1 MFARKATSVAVSG
14 AIALLVSSGAY
25 AAIQTFSTPAGATVS
40 GGSVNAS
47 ATFTPGSGVLLI
59 TLTDLLSNPTTVNQL
74 ISDLD
79 FTLSVGGTSTL
90 TSSSGQE
97 ITINSNHTSTL
108 GSTVS
113 TGWVLGNY
121 NGGLTLCVICP
132 VGSNVSTQTA
142 PGHLIIGPGP
152 YTNANG
158 SIAGNDPHNPFLNGS
173 ASFTISNSSITSGT
187 TVSNVVFSFGS
198 MPGVNVAAAVPEP
211 GSLALLGSGLLA
223 LGGIAR
229 KKRPGLQQ

>member
-1 MFARKATSVAVSG
+1 MFARKATVAAVSG
-14 AIALLVSSGAY
+14 AIALLVGSGAY
-25 AAIQTFSTPAGATVS
+25 AAVQTFSTPTGATVL
-40 GGSVNAS
+40 GNPVNAS
-47 ATFTPGSGVLLI
+47 ASFTTSTGVLQI
-59 TLTDLLSNPTTVNQL
+59 TLTDLLSNPTTVSQL
-74 ISDLD
+74 VSDLD

-97 ITINSNHTSTL
+97 ITISNTGSATL

-113 TGWVLGNY
+113 TGWVLGSY

-132 VGSNVSTQTA
+132 VGSNVSSQTA
-142 PGHLIIGPGP
+142 PAHLIIGPGP

-173 ASFTISNSSITSGT
+173 ATFSIANSSITSGT
-187 TVSNVVFSFGS
+187 TVSNVVFSFGTT
-198 MPGVNVAAAVPEP
+198 PGLNVPAVPEP

-223 LGGIAR
+223 LGGIGRR
-229 KKRPGLQQ
+229 KRLGMKQ

>member
-1 MFARKATSVAVSG
+1 MFERKATAAAVSG

-25 AAIQTFSTPAGATVS
+25 AAVQTFSTPVGATVP
-40 GGSVNAS
+40 GGPVNAS
-47 ATFTPGSGVLLI
+47 ATFTPGSGVLQI
-59 TLTDLLSNPTTVNQL
+59 TLSDLLPNPTTVTQL
-74 ISDLD
+74 VSDLD
-79 FTLSVGGTSTL
+79 FTLSVGGTSLL

-97 ITINSNHTSTL
+97 ITINNNHTASL

-142 PGHLIIGPGP
+142 PAHLIIGPGP
-152 YTNANG
+152 YSNANG

-173 ASFTISNSSITSGT
+173 ATFTISNSLITSGT
-187 TVSNVVFSFGS
+187 TVGNVVFSFGTT
-198 MPGVNVAAAVPEP
+198 PGVNVAAAVPEP

-223 LGGIAR
+223 LGGIGR
-229 KKRPGLQQ
+229 KKRRALQQ